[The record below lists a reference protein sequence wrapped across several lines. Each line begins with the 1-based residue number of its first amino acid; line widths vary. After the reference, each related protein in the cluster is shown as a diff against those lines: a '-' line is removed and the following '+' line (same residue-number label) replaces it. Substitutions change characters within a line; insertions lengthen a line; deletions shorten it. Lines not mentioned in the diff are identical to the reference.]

1 MTNPRNT
8 WREPRPAALHCVAA
22 SGMTLGEAMDA
33 GGLSG
38 GCALL
43 TAPSAYHVA
52 RVTEG
57 GCVTRTGPVDLSTV
71 YEARAFTPKAELRW
85 VEAGYAVLLAEDENL
100 LAGSSWERLEPI
112 RAVDTMDT
120 RYLVWGTLKDADV
133 GWATLA
139 SARIGT
145 LAVPLPTAVPL
156 SVVSRGRI
164 RLVTREYVVVDREH
178 GNAHVAEERLLG
190 FELYDL
196 EGAI

>member
-1 MTNPRNT
+1 MRSAHGSLGVPRGQGD
-8 WREPRPAALHCVAA
+8 RRRLCHQDRP
-22 SGMTLGEAMDA
+22 G
-33 GGLSG
+33 
-38 GCALL
+38 
-43 TAPSAYHVA
+43 
-52 RVTEG
+52 
-57 GCVTRTGPVDLSTV
+57 GPVDGLRGPSV
-71 YEARAFTPKAELRW
+71 HPKVELRW